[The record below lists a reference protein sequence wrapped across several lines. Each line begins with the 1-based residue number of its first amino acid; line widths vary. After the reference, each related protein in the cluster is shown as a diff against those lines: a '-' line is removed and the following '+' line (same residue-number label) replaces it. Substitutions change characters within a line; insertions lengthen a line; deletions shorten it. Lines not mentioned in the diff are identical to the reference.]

1 MKRLKILLVEDNP
14 DDVKI
19 TQRTLKKGNLKDE
32 LFVARDGKEALDFL
46 NQRGDFP
53 GVPRPDL
60 IFLDLNLPK
69 VNGLEV
75 LAEIKKSPQLRRI
88 PVIVLTVSKSEEDRI
103 RAYDSGASSYIQKP
117 ASSSEFIRAINTVRG
132 YWEVAELPPE

>member
-32 LFVARDGKEALDFL
+32 LFVVRDGEEALDFL
-46 NQRGDFP
+46 NQRAAHAEAP
-53 GVPRPDL
+53 KPDL

-69 VNGLEV
+69 INGLDV
-75 LAEIKKSPQLRRI
+75 LAQIKQSDQLRRI
-88 PVIVLTVSKSEEDRI
+88 PVIVLTVSKREEDRI

-117 ASSSEFIRAINTVRG
+117 ASSSEFIRAINTVRD
-132 YWEVAELPPE
+132 YWEMAELPPE